1 MTLPTYENLKTLDYA
16 YDGCPFCNVGAADS
30 VDLNGLDF
38 AFQGEP
44 FSGTIGS
51 SGSSSTVAVN
61 AMAAVAKIS
70 GGIAGI
76 VSPIFLVPPA
86 AIMAAAAIGQVLQC
100 IMIAPP
106 AATILAT
113 GSDGGTLSAL
123 AVMPGRINA
132 GGSVVDIQFLGVVSP
147 APGQI
152 VAGASIGGL
161 LLSIHPPAAQAQTI
175 AQVEQIL
182 RLEAPVIAGP
192 GVVVGSGKVQ
202 GIGIVTIVH
211 VEARIA
217 IEPTI
222 DGFLFALATAPADIC
237 VTGIAETDIWHL
249 LSPVVTYRCV
259 LTGAADGLPDIVIPI
274 SSFNIRKRAL

>member
-1 MTLPTYENLKTLDYA
+1 MALPTYSDLKPLDFA
-16 YDGCPFCNVGAADS
+16 FAGFPFCNVGAADS

-51 SGSSSTVAVN
+51 SGLSSTVVVN

-106 AATILAT
+106 AATILAA
-113 GSDGGTLSAL
+113 GSDGGILSEL
-123 AVMPGRINA
+123 AVPPGRINA
-132 GGSVVDIQFLGVVSP
+132 GGSIVDIQFLGVVSP
-147 APGQI
+147 DPGQI
-152 VAGASIGGL
+152 KAGASIGGL
-161 LLSIHPPAAQAQTI
+161 LLSVQPPAAQVQTI
-175 AQVEQIL
+175 AKVEQIL
-182 RLEAPVIAGP
+182 RLEPPVIAGP
-192 GVVVGSGKVQ
+192 GMMVGSGKIQ

-211 VEARIA
+211 AEARIA

-222 DGFLFALATAPADIC
+222 EGFLFALAAAPADIC
-237 VTGIAETDIWHL
+237 VTGIAETDIWQL

-259 LTGAADGLPDIVIPI
+259 LTGSVDGLPDIVIPI

>member
-1 MTLPTYENLKTLDYA
+1 MALPTYSDLKPLDFA
-16 YDGCPFCNVGAADS
+16 FAGSPFCNVGATDS

-44 FSGTIGS
+44 FSGAIGS
-51 SGSSSTVAVN
+51 SGSSSTVVVN

-76 VSPIFLVPPA
+76 VSPIFLIPPA
-86 AIMAAAAIGQVLQC
+86 AIMAEAAIGQVLQC
-100 IMIAPP
+100 ILIAPP
-106 AATILAT
+106 PATILAT

-123 AVMPGRINA
+123 AVTPGRINA

-147 APGQI
+147 NPGQI
-152 VAGASIGGL
+152 KAGASISGL
-161 LLSIHPPAAQAQTI
+161 LLSVQPPAAQVQAVGQ
-175 AQVEQIL
+175 AEQVHQIL
-182 RLEAPVIAGP
+182 PLIIPGP

-202 GIGIVTIVH
+202 GIGIVTIAH
-211 VEARIA
+211 AEARIA

-222 DGFLFALATAPADIC
+222 EGFLFALAAAPANLC
-237 VTGIAETDIWHL
+237 VTGIAETDIWQL

>member
-51 SGSSSTVAVN
+51 SGSSSTVVVS

-100 IMIAPP
+100 ILIAPP
-106 AATILAT
+106 PATILAT

-123 AVMPGRINA
+123 AVTPGRINA

-147 APGQI
+147 NPGQI
-152 VAGASIGGL
+152 KAGASISGL
-161 LLSIHPPAAQAQTI
+161 LLSVQPPAAQVQAVGQ
-175 AQVEQIL
+175 AEQVHQIL
-182 RLEAPVIAGP
+182 PLIIPGP

-202 GIGIVTIVH
+202 GIGIVTIAH
-211 VEARIA
+211 AEARIA

-222 DGFLFALATAPADIC
+222 EGFLFALAAAPANLC
-237 VTGIAETDIWHL
+237 VTGIAETDIWQL

>member
-1 MTLPTYENLKTLDYA
+1 MALPTYSDLKPLDFA
-16 YDGCPFCNVGAADS
+16 FAGSPFCNVGATDS

-44 FSGTIGS
+44 FSGAIGS
-51 SGSSSTVAVN
+51 SGSSSTVVVS

-76 VSPIFLVPPA
+76 VSPIFLIPPA
-86 AIMAAAAIGQVLQC
+86 AIMAEAAIGQVLQC
-100 IMIAPP
+100 ILIAPP
-106 AATILAT
+106 PATILAT

-123 AVMPGRINA
+123 AVTPGRINA

-147 APGQI
+147 NPGQI
-152 VAGASIGGL
+152 KAGASISGL
-161 LLSIHPPAAQAQTI
+161 LLSVQPPAAQVQAVGQ
-175 AQVEQIL
+175 AEQVHQIL
-182 RLEAPVIAGP
+182 PLIIPGP

-202 GIGIVTIVH
+202 GFGIVTIVH
-211 VEARIA
+211 AEARIA

-222 DGFLFALATAPADIC
+222 EGFLFALAAAPADIC
-237 VTGIAETDIWHL
+237 VTGIAETDIWQL
-249 LSPVVTYRCV
+249 LSPVVTYQCV

>member
-1 MTLPTYENLKTLDYA
+1 MALPSYSDLKPLDFA
-16 YDGCPFCNVGAADS
+16 FAGSPFCNVGAADS

-51 SGSSSTVAVN
+51 SGSSESVVIEVVA
-61 AMAAVAKIS
+61 AIAKIS
-70 GGIAGI
+70 GSIAGI

-86 AIMAAAAIGQVLQC
+86 TIVAAAAIGQVLLC

-113 GSDGGTLSAL
+113 GSDGGTLSVL
-123 AVMPGRINA
+123 AVSPGRINA
-132 GGSVVDIQFLGVVSP
+132 GGSVVDIQFFGVVSP
-147 APGQI
+147 DPGQI
-152 VAGASIGGL
+152 KAGASIGGL
-161 LLSIHPPAAQAQTI
+161 LLSIHPPAAQVQAVGR
-175 AQVEQIL
+175 AEQVHQIL
-182 RLEAPVIAGP
+182 PPIIPGP

-211 VEARIA
+211 AEARIA
-217 IEPTI
+217 ITPTI
-222 DGFLFALATAPADIC
+222 EGFLFALAVAPADIC
-237 VTGIAETDIWHL
+237 VTGIAETDIWQL
-249 LSPVVTYRCV
+249 LSPAVTYRCV

>member
-51 SGSSSTVAVN
+51 SGSSSTVVVS

-76 VSPIFLVPPA
+76 VSPIFLIPPA
-86 AIMAAAAIGQVLQC
+86 AIMAEAAIGQVLQC
-100 IMIAPP
+100 ILIAPP
-106 AATILAT
+106 PATILAT

-123 AVMPGRINA
+123 AVTPGRINA

-147 APGQI
+147 NPGQI
-152 VAGASIGGL
+152 KAGASISGL
-161 LLSIHPPAAQAQTI
+161 LLSVQPPAAQVQAVGQ
-175 AQVEQIL
+175 AEQVHQIL
-182 RLEAPVIAGP
+182 PLIIPGP

-202 GIGIVTIVH
+202 GFGIVTIVH
-211 VEARIA
+211 AEARIA

-222 DGFLFALATAPADIC
+222 EGFLFALAAAPADIC
-237 VTGIAETDIWHL
+237 VTGIAETDIWQL
-249 LSPVVTYRCV
+249 LSPVVTYQCV